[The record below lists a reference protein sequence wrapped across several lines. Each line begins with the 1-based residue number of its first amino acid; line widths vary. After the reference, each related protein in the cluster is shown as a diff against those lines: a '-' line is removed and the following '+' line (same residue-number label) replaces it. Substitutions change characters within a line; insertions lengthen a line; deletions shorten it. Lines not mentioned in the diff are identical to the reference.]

1 MSKKSKHK
9 IILIGGIRYYADKPD
24 TCRNR
29 CLCFKTGSFRRG
41 ICAVR
46 GRPGILRDWIRSRA
60 NALFLSQ

>member
-29 CLCFKTGSFRRG
+29 CLCFKTGSFR
-41 ICAVR
+41 
-46 GRPGILRDWIRSRA
+46 
-60 NALFLSQ
+60 